1 MKNGIPGFFSGRNR
15 GFFVPAQTASP
26 GVPDPGKGVPV
37 HRTALSL
44 ILGTL
49 LLAGPAPV
57 SANAQRVVTD
67 QLGRSVSVPRH
78 PRRVVALA
86 PSITEIMYALGRQDC
101 LQGATRYSDYPVEAA
116 RLPKVGSYVH
126 LDLER
131 IVALQPDLCI
141 AVKDGNPLEAITRLQ
156 QLDIP
161 VYAVSTF
168 DLAAVLDSIERMGGL
183 VHAEDRACDLVQ
195 ALSTRIRRVQDH
207 AAGATSKPR
216 IFFQINT
223 APIVSI
229 GTQTCIHRMIES
241 AGGDNVTRGPT
252 PYPRLSREQVIAA
265 APDVIVITS
274 MGGGEAARAARDMWL
289 QWRDIPAVRAGRVHI
304 VESDLFDRPGP
315 RMVAGLET
323 LAKLLHP
330 DMFSHADH

>member
-1 MKNGIPGFFSGRNR
+1 M
-15 GFFVPAQTASP
+15 
-26 GVPDPGKGVPV
+26 
-37 HRTALSL
+37 HRTILPL

-49 LLAGPAPV
+49 LACLAPAV
-57 SANAQRVVTD
+57 DGAQQVVID
-67 QLGRSVSVPRH
+67 QLGRSVAVPLH
-78 PRRVVALA
+78 PRRIVALA

-101 LQGATRYSDYPVEAA
+101 LQGATRFSDYPPEAT
-116 RLPKVGSYVH
+116 RLPRVGSYVH

-141 AVKDGNPLEAITRLQ
+141 AVKDGNPLDDITRLQ
-156 QLDIP
+156 QVGIP

-168 DLAAVLDSIERMGGL
+168 DLAAVLDSIERMGEL
-183 VHAEDRACDLVQ
+183 VHAENRARDLVHS
-195 ALSTRIRRVQDH
+195 LSARIQRVQQCT
-207 AAGATSKPR
+207 AAAPNRPR

-223 APIVSI
+223 SPIVSI

-241 AGGDNVTRGPT
+241 AGGDNIASGPT

-265 APDVIVITS
+265 APDVIVVTS
-274 MGGGEAARAARDMWL
+274 MGGGEAARVARDMWL
-289 QWRDIPAVRAGRVHI
+289 QWPDIPAVRSGRVHI

-323 LAKLLHP
+323 LANLLHP
-330 DMFSHADH
+330 DLFSHADR